1 MWRLR
6 TLIVAALM
14 LASVAARGDTTLLR
28 IAVLAP
34 DGTSWARDA
43 KAWAR
48 DVESASSGRLRVH
61 LYFGAIAGDDV
72 EVERRMQRE
81 QLDGALSGGILCQ
94 NVAPSLRVMRIP
106 GLIQDSNEGSFVL
119 TRLLQTLRGEARAR
133 GFTLLAFT
141 WLGRDVVLSR
151 RPIDS
156 MDALRRLRLW
166 QWSLEPALIAYS
178 RAMGLDVVPLAI
190 GDAGRAYE
198 DGRIDGFVAIPAAIL
213 GFQWYA
219 RRMYLSRLPFSPV
232 IACLVTSAASFDR
245 LPTDLRDALAGES
258 AKSALRF
265 SETARMQEQQLLDRG
280 LFVKQGMTLTPVPML
295 LRAQFLD
302 AARDARDKLGSRVV
316 PDELVMKVQA
326 WLADYR
332 SEHAAAR

>member
-1 MWRLR
+1 LRLAV
-6 TLIVAALM
+6 VAAL
-14 LASVAARGDTTLLR
+14 LVASAAARGDSTMLR

-48 DVESASSGRLRVH
+48 DVESASAGRLRVH
-61 LYFGAIAGDDV
+61 LYFGAITGDDV
-72 EVERRMQRE
+72 EVERRMQKE
-81 QLDGALSGGILCQ
+81 QLDGALSGGIMCQ

-106 GLIQDSNEGSFVL
+106 GLIQDEDEGSFVL
-119 TRLLQTLRGEARAR
+119 TRLFPTVQAEARAR
-133 GFTLLAFT
+133 GFAMLAFT

-151 RPIDS
+151 APIDGL
-156 MDALRRLRLW
+156 DALRRLRLW
-166 QWSLEPALIAYS
+166 QWSLESALTAYS
-178 RAMGLDVVPLAI
+178 RAMGMNVVPLPI

-219 RRMYLSRLPFSPV
+219 RRMYLSRLPLSPV
-232 IACLVTSAASFDR
+232 IGCLVMSAASFER
-245 LPTDLRDALAGES
+245 LPTDLRDVFAGEG

-265 SETARMQEQQLLDRG
+265 SETARLQEQQLLDRG
-280 LFVKQGMTLTPVPML
+280 LFAKQGMTMTPVPL
-295 LRAQFLD
+295 VLRAQFLD
-302 AARDARDKLGSRVV
+302 AAREARDRLGSRVV
-316 PDELVMKVQA
+316 PNELIMKVQT

-332 SEHAAAR
+332 SEHR

>member
-1 MWRLR
+1 
-6 TLIVAALM
+6 M
-14 LASVAARGDTTLLR
+14 LTSVAARADTTLLR

-34 DGTSWARDA
+34 DGTSWAREI

-48 DVESASSGRLRVH
+48 DVESASEGRLGVH
-61 LYFGAIAGDDV
+61 LYFGAITGDDV
-72 EVERRMQRE
+72 EVERRLQKE
-81 QLDGALSGGILCQ
+81 QLDGALSGGIMCQ

-106 GLIQDSNEGSFVL
+106 GLIHDPDEGSFVL
-119 TRLLQTLRGEARAR
+119 TRLLPMLRAEARAR
-133 GFTLLAFT
+133 GSVHLAFT

-151 RPIDS
+151 APIDG
-156 MDALRRLRLW
+156 MEALRRMRVW

-198 DGRIDGFVAIPAAIL
+198 DGRIDGYVAIPAAIL

-232 IACLVTSAASFDR
+232 IGCMVMSAASFDR
-245 LPTDLRDALAGES
+245 LPTDLRDILAGEA

-265 SETARMQEQQLLDRG
+265 SETAQLQEVQLLDRG
-280 LFVKQGMTLTPVPML
+280 LFAKQGITMTPMSAF

-302 AARDARDKLGSRVV
+302 AAHGARDRLGGRIV
-316 PDELVMKVQA
+316 PDELVAKVLS

-332 SEHAAAR
+332 NEHR

>member
-1 MWRLR
+1 
-6 TLIVAALM
+6 M
-14 LASVAARGDTTLLR
+14 LASVAARGDTTMLR

-43 KAWAR
+43 TAWVR
-48 DVESASSGRLRVH
+48 DVESASGGRLRVH
-61 LYFGAIAGDDV
+61 LYFGAITGDDV
-72 EVERRMQRE
+72 EVERRMQKE
-81 QLDGALSGGILCQ
+81 QLDGALSGGIMCQ
-94 NVAPSLRVMRIP
+94 NVTPSLRVMRIP
-106 GLIQDSNEGSFVL
+106 GLIQDSAEGSFVL
-119 TRLLQTLRGEARAR
+119 TRLFSALRAEARAR
-133 GFTLLAFT
+133 GFVLLAFT

-151 RPIDS
+151 APIDS
-156 MDALRRLRLW
+156 MQALRRLRVW

-190 GDAGRAYE
+190 GAAGRAYE
-198 DGRIDGFVAIPAAIL
+198 EGQIDGYVAIPAAIL

-232 IACLVTSAASFDR
+232 IGCLVMSAASFDR
-245 LPTDLRDALAGES
+245 LPTDLGGLLSGEA

-265 SETARMQEQQLLDRG
+265 SETARLQEEQLLDRG
-280 LFVKQGMTLTPVPML
+280 LFAKQGMTMTPVSNL

-302 AARDARDKLGSRVV
+302 AARAARDKLGSSVV
-316 PDELVMKVQA
+316 PNELVLKVQS

-332 SEHAAAR
+332 NEHR

>member
-1 MWRLR
+1 MRLFV
-6 TLIVAALM
+6 VAAL
-14 LASVAARGDTTLLR
+14 LVASVAARGDTTTLR

-34 DGTSWARDA
+34 DGTSWARDS
-43 KAWAR
+43 KALAR
-48 DVESASSGRLRVH
+48 DVESASAGRLRMH

-72 EVERRMQRE
+72 EVARRMQKE
-81 QLDGALSGGILCQ
+81 QLDGALSGGIMCQ

-106 GLIQDSNEGSFVL
+106 GMIQDPGEGSFVL
-119 TRLLQTLRGEARAR
+119 TRLFPTLRAEARAR
-133 GFTLLAFT
+133 GFALLAFT

-151 RPIDS
+151 APVDG
-156 MDALRRLRLW
+156 MAALRRLRLW

-232 IACLVTSAASFDR
+232 IGCLVMSAASFDR
-245 LPTDLRDALAGES
+245 LPTDLRDVLMGEA

-265 SETARMQEQQLLDRG
+265 SETARLQEAQLLEHG
-280 LFVKQGMTLTPVPML
+280 LFAKQGITMTPLPLL

-302 AARDARDKLGSRVV
+302 AAREARDKLRGSVV
-316 PDELVMKVQA
+316 PDDVVGKVQSC
-326 WLADYR
+326 LADYR
-332 SEHAAAR
+332 NEHR